1 MCIHICLIHKMH
13 LERHCK
19 ITHWL
24 PLGKELLGTG
34 IKGRFFSLV
43 ESWINI
49 FKIQRLDGKLAD
61 KIANIIKSSTQQL
74 EISLELQIQ
83 SKKCLLNISQ
93 GLAQCFFHDRSS
105 IHICWMD
112 EKLNGYI
119 QYKLNLITVK
129 ETESDRWLLSSYPR
143 NRI

>member
-93 GLAQCFFHDRSS
+93 GLVLFSWQEFNTHLLDGWEVKW
-105 IHICWMD
+105 I
-112 EKLNGYI
+112 YTI
-119 QYKLNLITVK
+119 QT
-129 ETESDRWLLSSYPR
+129 
-143 NRI
+143 